1 LNRAVKSVR
10 RRPRVQN
17 QATSSPILVPEELLE
32 EPDEARHPPPEALAQ
47 ASSEDFDPTLP
58 TPTEAGR
65 ARINTML
72 HVPRVLRST
81 WNQLL
86 CQEVKGFLARRSKL
100 AFQRLC
106 LLAKSILCASPRGG
120 KAHLRKLQTTVKQRM
135 DRWRSG
141 DLAGLWEEALKTQ
154 LCGRKQARS
163 ESVAADEL
171 DPRVVERVITAAA
184 EGALSKACQV
194 LSQET
199 KLADLDEAT
208 FLQLERLHPLGPEVV
223 VEPAPPCIHPFGEE
237 GVTTKSLLRALK
249 SFKPLTAPGPTGL
262 RMNHIREALDAS
274 LTDRNVWLAALQD
287 WVTTSASGQLPCWCA
302 PDYCAARLVPLQ
314 KKQGGIR
321 PVAVGEILRRLTSR
335 LLMQHHLTQLRSR
348 FSPHQLGVGMKGA
361 TEHIVRKLRQVLRAH
376 PKAFVLQVDLSNAF
390 NCVDR
395 SAAIAAFSKDAPEL
409 AAWCQFT
416 YRLPTHLHS
425 LW

>member
-1 LNRAVKSVR
+1 
-10 RRPRVQN
+10 
-17 QATSSPILVPEELLE
+17 LE

-65 ARINTML
+65 ARIHTML

-184 EGALSKACQV
+184 EGALSKACQ
-194 LSQET
+194 ET

-208 FLQLERLHPLGPEVV
+208 FNAHLDLLCWHP
-223 VEPAPPCIHPFGEE
+223 
-237 GVTTKSLLRALK
+237 ALC
-249 SFKPLTAPGPTGL
+249 
-262 RMNHIREALDAS
+262 EYAL
-274 LTDRNVWLAALQD
+274 
-287 WVTTSASGQLPCWCA
+287 SAVILCS
-302 PDYCAARLVPLQ
+302 
-314 KKQGGIR
+314 KKNN
-321 PVAVGEILRRLTSR
+321 
-335 LLMQHHLTQLRSR
+335 
-348 FSPHQLGVGMKGA
+348 F
-361 TEHIVRKLRQVLRAH
+361 
-376 PKAFVLQVDLSNAF
+376 
-390 NCVDR
+390 
-395 SAAIAAFSKDAPEL
+395 
-409 AAWCQFT
+409 
-416 YRLPTHLHS
+416 HS
-425 LW
+425 LSHSLSSCASIKIR